1 MSTTDPTEGRAMSS
15 ESTTDDGSDDE
26 IYGTEHD
33 MDVESVLPDSKP
45 DSVREAE
52 QKREEREAEENRNQE
67 TVEVPREQFDQLV
80 ATVDEMQDTVQ
91 QQAARIDELEH
102 ELEQQDEEVGRLE
115 SELHAW
121 VWGGEYVDS
130 DGEEQIT
137 HRSLEQSVRYQ
148 DLNLCVKA
156 LVNDKVPDDN
166 KNETTDGLLIK
177 DTRAMPVENG
187 ARDALEDYGERFRD
201 IEQRTTRLDDLAK
214 EQKTISGGKDTSHWM
229 DVVEHAHRV
238 QDQRK
243 HKATGSYVVLY
254 KEDVAAAIGPGE
266 KRASQLMDEW
276 GGQKDGVEAKS
287 NVRYQPYKPGGG
299 PNDGTQRKAI
309 KIDIDYWEDPSR

>member
-1 MSTTDPTEGRAMSS
+1 MSGDSTTDEVAETNGS
-15 ESTTDDGSDDE
+15 EDE
-26 IYGTEHD
+26 IYAGEHD
-33 MDVESVLPDSKP
+33 ADFDSVIPDGKP

-52 QKREEREAEENRNQE
+52 RKREAREADGDDDQE
-67 TVEVPREQFDQLV
+67 AVEVSREQFERMLNAVEKVEQL
-80 ATVDEMQDTVQ
+80 EDTVQ
-91 QQAARIDELEH
+91 QQQARIDELEH
-102 ELEQQDEEVGRLE
+102 EVEQQDEEIERLE

-121 VWGGEYVDS
+121 VWGGEYIDS

-309 KIDIDYWEDPSR
+309 KIDIDYWEAP